1 MPANTVIM
9 WFRQDLR
16 LSDNPALLNAI
27 QQGRVLPVFILD
39 EGNDWSIGGASRW
52 WLHHSLLALNESLQG
67 NLWILRGDAA
77 ELLPQLAREHSASHA
92 FWNRCYEPSIIR
104 RDSLIKEQFTADGI
118 TATSSN
124 GSLIW
129 EPWENLKQDGTP
141 YKIFTPFYKYA
152 IANNPPAAPSP
163 AANANFDTVKC
174 LQGKNRIDDLNLL
187 PEINWYE
194 QIASQ
199 WQPGELGARQRL
211 QNFTENGLYDYRDG
225 RDYPAKRSVSMLS
238 PHLHFGEISP
248 REAASVVKQAGD
260 IDSNEEQAA
269 HFIRELAWREFSYY
283 TLYHFPHIC
292 QQNMKSQFDRF
303 PWVKDQKSLCLWQ
316 QGQTGFPLVDAGMR
330 ELWQTGTMH
339 NRVRMI
345 VGSFLVKNLMIHWLE
360 GARWFWDCLLDAD
373 LANNSCSWQWVAGS
387 GADAAPYF
395 RIFNPVTQ
403 STKFDPE
410 GSYIRKYVPELNG
423 LSNKAI
429 HDPSSAAA
437 SELEKA
443 GVILGEHYPRAI
455 VDLKE
460 SRVKALDA
468 YKALR
473 DQA

>member
-1 MPANTVIM
+1 M

-248 REAASVVKQAGD
+248 REAASVVKQVGD

-460 SRVKALDA
+460 SRVRALDA

>member
-77 ELLPQLAREHSASHA
+77 ELLPQLAREHSASYA

-104 RDSLIKEQFTADGI
+104 RDSLIKEQLTAVGI

-460 SRVKALDA
+460 SRVRALDA

>member
-104 RDSLIKEQFTADGI
+104 RDSLIKEQLTAVGI

-460 SRVKALDA
+460 SRVRALDA

>member
-460 SRVKALDA
+460 SRVRALDA

>member
-77 ELLPQLAREHSASHA
+77 ELLLQLAREHSASHA

-104 RDSLIKEQFTADGI
+104 RDSLIKEQLTADGI

-460 SRVKALDA
+460 SRVRALDA

>member
-16 LSDNPALLNAI
+16 LNDNPALLKAVK
-27 QQGRVLPVFILD
+27 QGRVLPVFILD
-39 EGNDWSIGGASRW
+39 EGNDWPLGEASRW
-52 WLHHSLLALNESLQG
+52 WLHHSLSALNESLQG
-67 NLWILRGDAA
+67 NLWILQGDAS
-77 ELLPQLAREHSASHA
+77 ELLPQLAKEHEVTHV

-104 RDSLIKEQFTADGI
+104 RDKLIKERLTGDGI
-118 TATSSN
+118 TASSHN

-152 IANNPPAAPSP
+152 IANSPPAAPSQT
-163 AANANFDTVKC
+163 ACTNFELVKC
-174 LQGKNRIDDLNLL
+174 LQDTSRLATLGLL
-187 PEINWYE
+187 PDINWHA
-194 QIASQ
+194 QISSI
-199 WQPGELGARQRL
+199 WQPGEAGARGRL
-211 QNFTENGLYDYRDG
+211 ESFTENGLVDYREG
-225 RDYPAKRSVSMLS
+225 RDYPAKQSVSMLS

-248 REAASVVKQAGD
+248 REAASVVQQAGD
-260 IDSNEEQAA
+260 MDSNEEQAE
-269 HFIRELAWREFSYY
+269 HFVRELAWREFSYY
-283 TLYHFPHIC
+283 SLYHFPHIC
-292 QQNMKSQFDRF
+292 QQNMKPQFDRF
-303 PWVKDQKSLCLWQ
+303 PWIKDQTNLRHWQ

-330 ELWQTGTMH
+330 ELWQTGYMH

-403 STKFDPE
+403 SLKFDPE
-410 GSYIRKYVPELNG
+410 GRYIRKYVPELAA
-423 LSNKAI
+423 LSDKAI
-429 HDPSSAAA
+429 HDPSGAAT

-443 GVILGEHYPRAI
+443 GVVLGEDYPRAI

-460 SRVKALDA
+460 SRARALDA

-473 DQA
+473 EQG

>member
-395 RIFNPVTQ
+395 RIFNP
-403 STKFDPE
+403 E
-410 GSYIRKYVPELNG
+410 IG
-423 LSNKAI
+423 
-429 HDPSSAAA
+429 
-437 SELEKA
+437 
-443 GVILGEHYPRAI
+443 RAH
-455 VDLKE
+455 V
-460 SRVKALDA
+460 
-468 YKALR
+468 
-473 DQA
+473 

>member
-16 LSDNPALLNAI
+16 LSDNPALLKAI

-39 EGNDWSIGGASRW
+39 QNCHWPLGEASRW
-52 WLHHSLLALNESLQG
+52 WLHHSLSALNESLLG
-67 NLWILRGDAA
+67 NLWVLQGDAA
-77 ELLPQLAREHSASHA
+77 KLLPQFANEQGASHV
-92 FWNRCYEPSIIR
+92 FWNRCYEPSIIH
-104 RDSLIKEQFTADGI
+104 RDSLIKEQLTADGL
-118 TATSSN
+118 TASSLN

-129 EPWENLKQDGTP
+129 EPWENLKQDGTA

-152 IANNPPAAPSP
+152 IANHPPAAPSHEDTST
-163 AANANFDTVKC
+163 FDTVKC
-174 LQGKNRIDDLNLL
+174 LQDKNRFDKLNLL
-187 PEINWYE
+187 PAINWHK
-194 QIASQ
+194 QISAT
-199 WQPGELGARQRL
+199 WQPGEKGARQRL
-211 QNFTENGLYDYRDG
+211 QNFIHNGLGDYRDG
-225 RDYPAKRSVSMLS
+225 RDYPDKRSVSMLS

-248 REAASVVKQAGD
+248 KEAAHVVQQAGD

-269 HFIRELAWREFSYY
+269 HFVRELAWREFSYY
-283 TLYHFPHIC
+283 SLYHFPHIC
-292 QQNMKSQFDRF
+292 QQNMKAQFDRF
-303 PWVKDQKSLCLWQ
+303 PWVKDQKNLRLWQ
-316 QGQTGFPLVDAGMR
+316 QGQTGYPLVDAGMR
-330 ELWQTGTMH
+330 ELWQTGYMH

-403 STKFDPE
+403 STKFDPQ
-410 GSYIRKYVPELNG
+410 GNYIRRYVPELNG
-423 LSNKAI
+423 LSDKAI

-437 SELEKA
+437 SELERA
-443 GVILGEHYPRAI
+443 GVVIGEHYPRAI
-455 VDLKE
+455 VDLKQ
-460 SRVKALDA
+460 SRVRALDA

-473 DQA
+473 DET

>member
-16 LSDNPALLNAI
+16 LSDNPALLKAI
-27 QQGRVLPVFILD
+27 EQDRVLSLFILD
-39 EGNDWSIGGASRW
+39 EGNEWPLGGASRW
-52 WLHHSLLALNESLQG
+52 WLHHSLSALNESLQG
-67 NLWILRGDAA
+67 NLWILQGDAA
-77 ELLPQLAREHSASHA
+77 KLLPQFANQHGASHI

-104 RDSLIKEQFTADGI
+104 RDSLIKELLTADGI
-118 TATSSN
+118 TANSQN

-152 IANNPPAAPSP
+152 ITNNPPAAPSH
-163 AANANFDTVKC
+163 AANNNYEPVKC
-174 LQGKNRIDDLNLL
+174 LQDKNRLERLSLL
-187 PEINWYE
+187 PDINWHE
-194 QIASQ
+194 QIAAN

-211 QNFTENGLYDYRDG
+211 QNFIENGLADYRDG
-225 RDYPAKRSVSMLS
+225 RDYPDKRSVSMLS

-248 REAASVVKQAGD
+248 REAENMVKQAGEV
-260 IDSNEEQAA
+260 DSNEDQSE
-269 HFIRELAWREFSYY
+269 HFVRELAWREFSYY
-283 TLYHFPHIC
+283 SLYHSPHIC

-303 PWVKDQKSLCLWQ
+303 PWVNDQKRLRLWQ

-330 ELWQTGTMH
+330 ELWQTGYMH

-373 LANNSCSWQWVAGS
+373 LASNSCSWQWVAGS

-403 STKFDPE
+403 SIKFDAE
-410 GSYIRKYVPELNG
+410 GSYIRRYVPELNG

-429 HDPSSAAA
+429 HDPSCAA
-437 SELEKA
+437 SAELEKA
-443 GVILGEHYPRAI
+443 GVVLGEHYPRAI
-455 VDLKE
+455 VDLKQ
-460 SRVKALDA
+460 SRVRALNA

-473 DQA
+473 D

>member
-104 RDSLIKEQFTADGI
+104 RDSLIKEQLTADGI

-152 IANNPPAAPSP
+152 IANNPPAPPCP

-460 SRVKALDA
+460 SRVRALDA

-473 DQA
+473 NQA

>member
-67 NLWILRGDAA
+67 NLWILCGDAA

-104 RDSLIKEQFTADGI
+104 RDSLIKEQLTADGI

-460 SRVKALDA
+460 SRVRALDA

-473 DQA
+473 NQA